1 MGIPQERLQRL
12 LSLAREAAID
22 GDVDR
27 SRKYV
32 SLGRRI
38 AERNRIPLS
47 REFKRFTC
55 GTCNRY
61 LRPGV
66 TARIRLGDG
75 HIVQRCDCGATHR
88 YPYG

>member
-1 MGIPQERLQRL
+1 MGIPKERLERL
-12 LSLAREAAID
+12 LKLAREAVID
-22 GDVDR
+22 GEIDR
-27 SRKYV
+27 SREYV

-55 GTCNRY
+55 DTCDRY

-66 TARIRLGDG
+66 TARVRLANG
-75 HIVQRCDCGATHR
+75 HVVQRCDCGVTHR